1 VRALLQRVTSA
12 EVRVDGRVAGRIG
25 AGWVVLL
32 GVGHGDSVDVA
43 RALAEKVV
51 NLRAFADDAGKINR
65 SALDIQAEVLVVS
78 QFTLYA
84 DLRRGRRPYFGAAAA
99 PDLARALVE
108 AFSVAVASQ
117 GLRVAS
123 GEFGAMMQVQL
134 VNDGPVTLWVD
145 TDEF

>member
-1 VRALLQRVTSA
+1 
-12 EVRVDGRVAGRIG
+12 
-25 AGWVVLL
+25 
-32 GVGHGDSVDVA
+32 VA